1 MDTRLVKIHDVFS
14 RLFDIDDNVFS
25 AIKEN
30 MEEFGYDDA
39 QPLVLWQGKNIVI
52 DGHTRLRAAKALG
65 IDDVPVVERFF
76 RDEDDA
82 LAYAFHAQRD
92 RRNITSAELLRAIQ
106 YIDKR
111 KERGKHTGNQ
121 HTGVEKASHDA
132 ISKSAKE
139 TADIIGTSQATVER
153 ARTVLS
159 DGDAT
164 QAVLSGEKTI
174 SAAAKEVKEKQSQT
188 TTSHATFNKT
198 NDNIEWAQWTW
209 NPVTGCKHGCP
220 YCYAR
225 DIAERFY
232 PQKFEPTFHENRLS
246 APFNTKQPSNPTI
259 GERNVF
265 VCSMADLFG
274 DWVPQ
279 EWIDKVLDVCRK
291 TPQWNYLFLTK
302 NPKRYIGIEWPDN
315 AWVGTTADTEKR
327 LDAALDIFKQIKAPV
342 RFLSCEPL
350 KENIASGVKDLSC
363 VDWLIIG
370 GQSKT
375 TGEPAF
381 QPEWVWVENLMV
393 NARRGIRQHSINP
406 LVRYQTR
413 IYFKPNLTVVPK
425 EYPCME

>member
-1 MDTRLVKIHDVFS
+1 MDTRSIKIHDVFS

-52 DGHTRLRAAKALG
+52 DGHTRLKAAKALG

-92 RRNITSAELLRAIQ
+92 RRNLTSAELLRAIQ

-111 KERGKHTGNQ
+111 KDRGVGQPRQDGKFQ
-121 HTGVEKASHDA
+121 PKASNEA
-132 ISKSAKE
+132 NGQKSAKD
-139 TADIIGTSQATVER
+139 TADIIGTSRATVER

-164 QAVLSGEKTI
+164 QAVLSGDKTI
-174 SAAAKEVKEKQSQT
+174 SAAAKEVKEKQAQVS
-188 TTSHATFNKT
+188 TSHATFNKT

-246 APFNTKQPSNPTI
+246 APFNTKQPNNPTI

-291 TPQWNYLFLTK
+291 TPEWNYLFLTK

-315 AWVGTTADTEKR
+315 AWVGATADTAKR
-327 LDAALDIFKQIKAPV
+327 FWDACQVFGKIEASIKFV
-342 RFLSCEPL
+342 SCEPL
-350 KENIASGVKDLSC
+350 SEMIFDPDTDSNHTRMDTIEWP
-363 VDWLIIG
+363 DWIIVG
-370 GQSKT
+370 GRSKT
-375 TGEPAF
+375 TGAPAM
-381 QPEWVWVENLMV
+381 QPEWEWVEGILTV
-393 NARRGIRQHSINP
+393 ARMNSIQ
-406 LVRYQTR
+406 V
-413 IYFKPNLTVVPK
+413 YFKPNLTVRPK
-425 EYPCME
+425 EYPSLDR